1 MEESHLY
8 CILSGL
14 DKYSMQDP
22 VNRGRRVQWS
32 RYAWYRIGAVECSI
46 PVGDLSAVCALTKI
60 DLRVPMSM
68 TNQSALLVCTRN
80 EQDNLRY
87 VRVLYLLV
95 FCWFPVVWC

>member
-8 CILSGL
+8 CILCGV

-32 RYAWYRIGAVECSI
+32 RYAWYRIGAVECSR

-68 TNQSALLVCTRN
+68 TNQELKEDTHLCETFN
-80 EQDNLRY
+80 MLRRMY
-87 VRVLYLLV
+87 ISVASPAV
-95 FCWFPVVWC
+95 P

>member
-1 MEESHLY
+1 
-8 CILSGL
+8 
-14 DKYSMQDP
+14 MQDP

-68 TNQSALLVCTRN
+68 TNQERKEDMHLWETFNRLRWMYISAASPAV
-80 EQDNLRY
+80 
-87 VRVLYLLV
+87 
-95 FCWFPVVWC
+95 P